1 MISAPSNPT
10 KPETI
15 QKLQDRLV
23 KPDLACIFPFGIQE
37 FKVGTLD
44 SLIVLSDELAKV
56 DLQIET
62 TVVKISDSLR
72 VLLKDDEELKHC
84 LLVGDSMSEV

>member
-1 MISAPSNPT
+1 MSHLQPSVWMISAPSNPT
-10 KPETI
+10 KQETI
-15 QKLQDRLV
+15 QKLSDRLV
-23 KPDLACIFPFGIQE
+23 KPELASIYPFGIQE

-44 SLIVLSDELAKV
+44 SLIVLSDELAKT

-72 VLLKDDEELKHC
+72 
-84 LLVGDSMSEV
+84 GTRQG